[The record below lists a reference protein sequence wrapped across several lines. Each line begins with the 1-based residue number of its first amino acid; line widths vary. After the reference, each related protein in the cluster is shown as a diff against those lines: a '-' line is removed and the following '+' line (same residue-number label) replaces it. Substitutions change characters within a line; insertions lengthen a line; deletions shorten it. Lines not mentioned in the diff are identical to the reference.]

1 MLPGSEGWTI
11 ASQRERR
18 DCVMWVRLARLLGR
32 GRRCAV
38 RKLVRGCWVGLVGGL
53 EVVGFDEG

>member
-1 MLPGSEGWTI
+1 
-11 ASQRERR
+11 
-18 DCVMWVRLARLLGR
+18 MWVRLARLLGR